1 MLSPNLNDLKF
12 YGPNAEIDFLAKLE
26 AQVSKAKDELHRYR
40 HEQVY
45 LLLDDEEALNKFNAW
60 FELEAKRLDKIL
72 EAMYAE

>member
-12 YGPNAEIDFLAKLE
+12 YGPNAEIDFLAKVE
-26 AQVSKAKDELHRYR
+26 AMVSKAKDELYRYR

-45 LLLDDEEALNKFNAW
+45 LLLDNEEELKKFNGW